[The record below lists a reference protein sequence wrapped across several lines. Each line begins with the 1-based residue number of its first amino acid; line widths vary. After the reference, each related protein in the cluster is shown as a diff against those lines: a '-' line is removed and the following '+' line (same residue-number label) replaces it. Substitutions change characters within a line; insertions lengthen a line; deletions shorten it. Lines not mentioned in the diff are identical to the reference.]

1 MEAKENAAAT
11 LFSLYVVD
19 ENKVIIG
26 VSGAISPLVNLLHDG
41 IVRGKK
47 DVATAIFNL
56 SIYQG
61 NKFRA
66 KVVLPLIT
74 LLVDQS
80 IGMVDEVLAILAI
93 LATHQEGWV
102 AIGQQST
109 IDILVELIHS
119 CSDHNKENV
128 AAVLLVLG
136 INDSSHWLAAMQIGV
151 YEYLIELVQNGTA
164 GRWKARQLWQVY

>member
-1 MEAKENAAAT
+1 MKTHEHAVMALLN
-11 LFSLYVVD
+11 LSIHNS
-19 ENKVIIG
+19 NKGFIVPTSVI
-26 VSGAISPLVNLLHDG
+26 NLLRDG

-47 DVATAIFNL
+47 DAATAIFNL

-66 KVVLPLIT
+66 KVVLPLIA

-93 LATHQEGWV
+93 LATHQEGRV

-109 IDILVELIHS
+109 IDILMELIHS
-119 CSDHNKENV
+119 GSDRNKENV
-128 AAVLLVLG
+128 AAILLVVG

-151 YEYLIELVQNGTA
+151 YEYLIKLVQNGTT
-164 GRWKARQLWQVY
+164 GRWKARQLWRVY

>member
-1 MEAKENAAAT
+1 M
-11 LFSLYVVD
+11 
-19 ENKVIIG
+19 
-26 VSGAISPLVNLLHDG
+26 LLL
-41 IVRGKK
+41 IF
-47 DVATAIFNL
+47 FNL

-66 KVVLPLIT
+66 KVVLPLIA

-93 LATHQEGWV
+93 LATHQEGRV

-119 CSDHNKENV
+119 GSDRNKENV

-136 INDSSHWLAAMQIGV
+136 INDSSHLLAAMQIGV

-164 GRWKARQLWQVY
+164 RARWKAR